1 VCLYFFY
8 PERASAC
15 YTICEPITGIFPNEY
30 VKKEDVTMLTRDV
43 VAFLL
48 CLLGAVLGPYTL
60 ALVKENPSLLQMLAT
75 LVSLVA
81 HSFSI
86 IIPLTMWRRR
96 FYPFYIM
103 VSSLA
108 PLCSF
113 PTKKI
118 VPIPSHSLV

>member
-60 ALVKENPSLLQMLAT
+60 ALVKKNPSLLQMLAT
-75 LVSLVA
+75 LVFSGGSLVFYYY
-81 HSFSI
+81 SFDNVET
-86 IIPLTMWRRR
+86 PLLPILYYGVVVGAALF
-96 FYPFYIM
+96 FYY
-103 VSSLA
+103 
-108 PLCSF
+108 
-113 PTKKI
+113 KKNRSN
-118 VPIPSHSLV
+118 P